1 MARRT
6 SCWVGLLG
14 WLSVPALA
22 EVPVNEVE
30 QYYANPA
37 VFAPVE
43 ATAHAYATRFPSF
56 SASGDRL
63 AYARNGQGQI
73 VVRNLPAASA
83 EVVSAPG
90 LVSSG
95 RDFTLS
101 YDGGVLSF
109 ASEAIPDKG
118 SCGRQVNFRNM
129 LTGSRS
135 SVSGAACLD
144 RPSKPVIVRAGKP
157 YGYASNIRSNGA
169 PSPSNSYDLYFR
181 RSPPPFGKGDDAPEC
196 LTCDQDP
203 NDDGTIVVSTFA
215 DQPISNVAH
224 RENRNLWISPGGNR
238 LAFAYTIAYQTCAV
252 GDPDCGESGLVIAD
266 VGDSGISVRRSLRI
280 AERNRFLEQHGSADG
295 NRIVLSTT
303 ARLLGEDTDDDLDI
317 YLYEVQQDRLTLL
330 SAGLT
335 GSANDPRISGN
346 GRFVL
351 FTRESIARELPEPPD
366 VEAVACPGVFDPVSG
381 TSEYHLIDL
390 TGAAPRRAQVLQE
403 PREYSNLCVG
413 RTSKPREGADIN
425 HSGTR
430 IALTTRSALAA
441 GDSNDA
447 EDVYTAANHFARD
460 LIFDHT
466 FD

>member
-1 MARRT
+1 MVRRAVWGFSLVSALVT
-6 SCWVGLLG
+6 
-14 WLSVPALA
+14 PALA
-22 EVPVNEVE
+22 QVPVDEVE
-30 QYYANPA
+30 QFYANAA
-37 VFAPVE
+37 VFAPAE
-43 ATAHAYATRFPSF
+43 TAAHAYATLYPSF
-56 SASGDRL
+56 SASGERL
-63 AYARNGQGQI
+63 AYARNGENQI

-83 EVVSAPG
+83 EVVAAPG
-90 LVSSG
+90 LVGSG

-101 YDGGVLSF
+101 YDGLTLGF
-109 ASEAIPDKG
+109 ASDAIPGKG

-129 LTGSRS
+129 LTGNRS

-144 RPSKPVIVRAGKP
+144 RPSKPAIVRAGKP

-181 RSPPPFGKGDDAPEC
+181 RSPPPFGKGDEVPEC

-203 NDDGTIVVSTFA
+203 NDDGSIVVSTFA
-215 DQPISNVAH
+215 EQPVSNVAH

-238 LAFAYTIAYQTCAV
+238 LAFSYTIAYQSCAL

-266 VGDSGISVRRSLRI
+266 VDDAGISVRRSLRI

-303 ARLLGEDTDDDLDI
+303 AQLLAEDTDDDLDV

-366 VEAVACPGVFDPVSG
+366 VQVLACPTNFDPVSG
-381 TSEYHLIDL
+381 DSEYHLVDL
-390 TGAAPRRAQVLQE
+390 AGGTPRRARALQE
-403 PREYSNLCVG
+403 TREYSNLCVA

-447 EDVYTAANHFARD
+447 LDVYTAANHFARD
-460 LIFDHT
+460 LIFDHG